1 MVEEAQKKR
10 KIYSKY
16 DWEEFFLKYLIQ
28 LDTRI
33 QYSGRHGNKL
43 GDVFKI
49 AYMSPRVKGDKF
61 VTICGDSPKKS
72 QNLVKLLSTI
82 LVNPSHFHH
91 ITNLHLKMLKENW
104 EIFVNI

>member
-1 MVEEAQKKR
+1 MVEEAQKREIFIRNMTGKN
-10 KIYSKY
+10 
-16 DWEEFFLKYLIQ
+16 FFLKYLIQ

-72 QNLVKLLSTI
+72 QNLVKQ
-82 LVNPSHFHH
+82 F
-91 ITNLHLKMLKENW
+91 
-104 EIFVNI
+104 